1 MIRVICIIVALS
13 TAASLAG
20 PLPPLERFPP
30 QPYVV
35 PPTAAEKAKAQA
47 DRVERDASRSV
58 YRAAVSNLLAAAG
71 VELDAPVGKMTPAAR
86 RAVAKKIDQAAQKI
100 RKGKKP

>member
-1 MIRVICIIVALS
+1 
-13 TAASLAG
+13 
-20 PLPPLERFPP
+20 
-30 QPYVV
+30 
-35 PPTAAEKAKAQA
+35 
-47 DRVERDASRSV
+47 V